1 MAKEARTLPD
11 RDHIWQRGVWRAPW
25 TDPHG
30 HNQIVAI
37 DSAGRLRGVFT
48 LADGDGGVTV
58 SECFRSL
65 LDLVDPPD
73 GEHRTDRAR
82 RLLRALR

>member
-1 MAKEARTLPD
+1 MMRDVDLDAVR

-37 DSAGRLRGVFT
+37 DSAGRLRGV
-48 LADGDGGVTV
+48 LPLV
-58 SECFRSL
+58 S
-65 LDLVDPPD
+65 
-73 GEHRTDRAR
+73 H
-82 RLLRALR
+82 